1 MFPPCDSRLVWFQH
15 FHVIGSLAERTNDDI
30 AVFRLNK
37 DLAKD
42 VNRDV
47 PDEERVVVI
56 GAGGM
61 ETRYC
66 SAFWAHH
73 AKGPPEKWWRRSAVL
88 KAFCTRSRSH
98 LVTDGQLMGLPAF
111 HLNYQT
117 IVRLIC

>member
-1 MFPPCDSRLVWFQH
+1 MPDTAVNKQRSSSSRANLNLPNMFPPCDSRLVWFQH
-15 FHVIGSLAERTNDDI
+15 FHFIGSLAERTNDDI

-47 PDEERVVVI
+47 SDEERVVVI

-66 SAFWAHH
+66 SAFWTRH
-73 AKGPPEKWWRRSAVL
+73 AKGSPEK
-88 KAFCTRSRSH
+88 
-98 LVTDGQLMGLPAF
+98 
-111 HLNYQT
+111 
-117 IVRLIC
+117 IVAP

>member
-1 MFPPCDSRLVWFQH
+1 MLGEDRDLSDARYSGEQTKKFEQQGESEFAKHVAHPCSSRLDWFQKLH
-15 FHVIGSLAERTNDDI
+15 FIGSLAERTNDDI

-42 VNRDV
+42 VNRNV

-66 SAFWAHH
+66 SAFWTRH
-73 AKGPPEKWWRRSAVL
+73 AKGSPEK
-88 KAFCTRSRSH
+88 
-98 LVTDGQLMGLPAF
+98 
-111 HLNYQT
+111 
-117 IVRLIC
+117 IVAP